1 MASSTSGK
9 AVAENVTHSEA
20 LEKSAGHHQWDIF
33 PSIKTFE
40 FFRTLNCSYL
50 DIDLLSRSV
59 INLFR
64 QEKIRSGRGDFPAC
78 FHGEERL
85 IFSASGIS

>member
-9 AVAENVTHSEA
+9 AVGENLTHNEA

-33 PSIKTFE
+33 HSIKTLE

-50 DIDLLSRSV
+50 VIDLPSRSV
-59 INLFR
+59 INLLR
-64 QEKIRSGRGDFPAC
+64 QEKICSGRGDFSRMFPW
-78 FHGEERL
+78 
-85 IFSASGIS
+85 